1 MGCLHTF
8 LPSSCYYKKTVWC
21 RGIHPLVFVTNP
33 NSVSLQPKIVT
44 CLDMQSHVC
53 ELQKKIKKIKF
64 MVEWLM
70 VHLKTQYFFVYSSL
84 HLLSEHVVL
93 PSFFSGV
100 RIYQSFVVCVVF
112 CWPVFVFFLLVCPL
126 IYASDYPIG
135 IFFLACI
142 FVVVTVNC
150 QLWYYTCIE
159 ILYVLI
165 WSPSFDLQTN
175 ERSIRLQN
183 FISTCAVHI

>member
-53 ELQKKIKKIKF
+53 ELQKKIKKIKL

-100 RIYQSFVVCVVF
+100 RVYQSFVVCVVF
-112 CWPVFVFFLLVCPL
+112 CWPVFVFFLFVCPL
-126 IYASDYPIG
+126 IYGVWLPHWYFLSCNRKKEIILEHI
-135 IFFLACI
+135 IFLCMYNI
-142 FVVVTVNC
+142 ITDNLVT
-150 QLWYYTCIE
+150 TTKIHARKK
-159 ILYVLI
+159 I
-165 WSPSFDLQTN
+165 PMG
-175 ERSIRLQN
+175 
-183 FISTCAVHI
+183 

>member
-1 MGCLHTF
+1 MYIGEKTPTHQNLNMGCLHTF
-8 LPSSCYYKKTVWC
+8 LPNSCYYKKTVWC

-53 ELQKKIKKIKF
+53 ELQKKIKKIKL

-100 RIYQSFVVCVVF
+100 RVYQSFVVCVVF
-112 CWPVFVFFLLVCPL
+112 CWPVFVFFLFVCPL
-126 IYASDYPIG
+126 IYGVWLPHWY
-135 IFFLACI
+135 FLSCMY
-142 FVVVTVNC
+142 FC
-150 QLWYYTCIE
+150 CC
-159 ILYVLI
+159 
-165 WSPSFDLQTN
+165 D
-175 ERSIRLQN
+175 
-183 FISTCAVHI
+183 